1 MIKIKKKTKEIPERG
16 SRTVKSGADKPQ
28 GTFIIKI
35 LNKQHSTWQGSVTWV
50 EEQKTQN
57 FRSAL
62 ELLKMIDGALD
73 EEADIE
79 GGSHEV

>member
-1 MIKIKKKTKEIPERG
+1 MKN
-16 SRTVKSGADKPQ
+16 GADKPH

-57 FRSAL
+57 FRSPV
-62 ELLKMIDGALD
+62 ELLKLIDGALD
-73 EEADIE
+73 EELEIE
-79 GGSHEV
+79 GGNHEE

>member
-1 MIKIKKKTKEIPERG
+1 MKN
-16 SRTVKSGADKPQ
+16 GADKPH
-28 GTFIIKI
+28 GTFVIKI

-62 ELLKMIDGALD
+62 ELLKLIDGALD
-73 EEADIE
+73 EELEIE
-79 GGSHEV
+79 GGNHEE